1 MSDIFSRE
9 NDQFNGSFA
18 ADGAAI
24 TFPQLGK
31 GAAVAGAGL
40 AAAAAVGGAGL
51 MTQNLNIQYSQVITK
66 VYELGTN
73 NTYYIGGRS
82 QGGMGLSR
90 IIGPR
95 PIQLAFYQKFGDVC
109 DAATNT
115 IELTVKA
122 GCLTKDGAGREQN
135 NGKSSYEARYC
146 VIQSIAMSVAA
157 MDMVINEQL
166 QLMFGSLNL
175 S

>member
-1 MSDIFSRE
+1 MADIFSRE
-9 NDQFNGSFA
+9 NDTFNGSFA

-24 TFPQLGK
+24 TFPQFSTNG
-31 GAAVAGAGL
+31 GISTDR
-40 AAAAAVGGAGL
+40 GGAGL
-51 MTQNLNIQYSQVITK
+51 MVQNLNVQYSQVITK

-109 DAATNT
+109 DAATNN
-115 IELTVKA
+115 IDLLVKA
-122 GCLTKDGAGREQN
+122 GCPTSDTEEGQVLQQGVISTY
-135 NGKSSYEARYC
+135 SSKFC
-146 VIQSIAMSVAA
+146 VIQSIGMSVAA